1 MPVIMPLEVYEA
13 LEKTLGYED
22 AKDLVKS
29 IETAISDVT
38 EYKWRISKEELL
50 SEIRKEFDKMDAK
63 FERKFSE
70 IRKEFENMDS
80 KFERK
85 LSELDAK
92 FERRFS
98 ELDKKFATKADLAL
112 MESKMMGEFKRI
124 DGEFK
129 RIDGEFKALRLE
141 MKLLFLII
149 IFIMLIT
156 NPRALD
162 MIAKVLGLA
171 R

>member
-63 FERKFSE
+63 FERK
-70 IRKEFENMDS
+70 
-80 KFERK
+80 

-92 FERRFS
+92 LERKFS

-129 RIDGEFKALRLE
+129 ALRLE
-141 MKLLFLII
+141 IKLLFLII

-162 MIAKVLGLA
+162 MIAKVLGLT

>member
-1 MPVIMPLEVYEA
+1 MPVIMPLEVYESLA
-13 LEKTLGYED
+13 KTLGHDD

-63 FERKFSE
+63 FERK
-70 IRKEFENMDS
+70 
-80 KFERK
+80 
-85 LSELDAK
+85 LSEMDAK